1 MNIRE
6 FKAKYMAR
14 LMEIRKQISEK
25 YPDRSDRAQYIS
37 DLLIVK
43 LRSLRTF
50 TLADYLATL
59 YDAVKEFKELEALIP
74 SEKEIKALLKSPDL
88 DQ

>member
-1 MNIRE
+1 MTLRE
-6 FKAKYMAR
+6 FKAKYMAK
-14 LMEIRKQISEK
+14 LMEIRKQVSEK
-25 YPDRSDRAQYIS
+25 YPDPTGRAQYIC
-37 DLLIVK
+37 DVIATK

-50 TLADYLATL
+50 TLTDYLATL
-59 YDAVKEFKELEALIP
+59 YDATKEFKEFEAMIP